1 MEGNSKMKKE
11 ELRQLIEEG
20 HEIEFE
26 YKKKKYSITYGEI
39 NGEDVISFCEF
50 YKESVEVKTT
60 DELLAIHYNDFVL
73 GNIIE
78 SLTEDKV
85 WIY

>member
-1 MEGNSKMKKE
+1 MEGNSKMKIE
-11 ELRQLIEEG
+11 ELKQLIDEG

-26 YKKKKYSITYGEI
+26 YKKKKYSITYGEM

-50 YKESVEVKTT
+50 YKESVEVKTIN
-60 DELLAIHYNDFVL
+60 ELLAIHYNGFVL

-78 SLTEDKV
+78 SLTKDKV